1 MPATDFLSNFSKHFH
16 SRKISRNTSFNRSSM
31 GKELRKIRKFFYF
44 SNLTS
49 LEKKM
54 VADWMDH
61 ISSFSPPEHA
71 EQWKDIQRTIRKI
84 LAEKRIRGENLET
97 FKKTNS
103 GWDSKGR
110 PVSGRMM
117 FRTLE
122 WRTWETL
129 QIPLTENCNLLCRH
143 CTRTRKFIE
152 KNISQDEFK
161 RNLAKFSPYQFENLL
176 LSDFGEPFLRKD
188 LLDILRY
195 VKSQGFERTEV
206 VTTGNLIKEPIRKAI
221 VDEQLL
227 NRVLISIEGA
237 SKALYEDIRGSD
249 FEEMKFCVKSLTDY
263 RNQIRRQGPKITFN
277 VVCLKENIFEL
288 PTIMDLAYKI
298 GVDEVYFVH
307 LSGVV
312 SEMSSGD
319 RKRLE
324 GKLLFA
330 ENHLNSCDRNLILDT
345 FRQIEEKSRHYSIP
359 FKPPEN
365 YFGNAEVVPEKK
377 IKEDIRCNKPYEWV
391 QVNNDGDVF
400 PCCQIAQRYSVGSI
414 FEKTF
419 EEVWS
424 GKKYKEFREGLE
436 NDNPNPWCQSCN
448 IYNGKRF

>member
-1 MPATDFLSNFSKHFH
+1 MPDSKFLPPVSKYFY
-16 SRKISRNTSFNRSSM
+16 SRVISQNSSFNQNSLE
-31 GKELRKIRKFFYF
+31 KELEKIRTFLYF
-44 SNLTS
+44 SDLTS

-54 VADWMDH
+54 IDDWVNH
-61 ISSFSPPEHA
+61 VSNLSPPEHA
-71 EQWKDIQRTIRKI
+71 AQWKDTQRTIRRL
-84 LAEKRIRGENLET
+84 LAKKRSQGENLDT

-103 GWDSKGR
+103 GWDLKGK
-110 PVSGRMM
+110 PISGRMM
-117 FRTLE
+117 FRTLD

-161 RNLAKFSPYQFENLL
+161 INLSKFSPYQFENLL

-188 LLDILRY
+188 LLDILHY
-195 VKSQGFERTEV
+195 VKNQGFDRVEV
-206 VTTGNLIKEPIRKAI
+206 VTTGNLIKEPMRKAI
-221 VDEQLL
+221 VDGQLL
-227 NRVLISIEGA
+227 NRILISIEGA
-237 SKALYEDIRGSD
+237 SKSLYEDIRGSD
-249 FEEMKFCVKSLTDY
+249 FEEMKLCVKSLIDY
-263 RNQIRRQGPKITFN
+263 RNQRQRREPKLIFN
-277 VVCLKENIFEL
+277 AVCLKENIHEL
-288 PTIMDLAYKI
+288 PVIMDLAHELGI
-298 GVDEVYFVH
+298 DEVYFVH

-324 GKLLFA
+324 GKLLFL

-345 FRQIEEKSRHYSIP
+345 FRQVEAKSRQYSIP

-365 YFGNAEVVPEKK
+365 YFGNAKLMHEKK
-377 IKEDIRCNKPYEWV
+377 VREDTRCNKPYEWV

-400 PCCQIAQRYSVGSI
+400 PCCQIAQRYSVGNI
-414 FEKTF
+414 TEKTF
-419 EEVWS
+419 EDVWN
-424 GKKYKEFREGLE
+424 GKEYREFRKGLE
-436 NDNPNPWCQSCN
+436 TDNPNPWCQSCN